1 MPRTRET
8 AGLDPRAYLKRAVD
22 KIERDAEADAFAL
35 LKGLSPDHP
44 PNELFIQAG
53 KAQAIDA
60 VVQAMRDE
68 IAAAFQSEDDKDEG
82 DER

>member
-8 AGLDPRAYLKRAVD
+8 AGLDPRAYLKHAVD

-60 VVQAMRDE
+60 VIQTMRAE
-68 IAAAFQSEDDKDEG
+68 ITEAFQSEDDKDEG

>member
-1 MPRTRET
+1 MPRDASTIS
-8 AGLDPRAYLKRAVD
+8 LDPRAYLKHVVR

-35 LKGLSPDHP
+35 LKGLSPNHP

-60 VVQAMRDE
+60 VIQTMRAE
-68 IAAAFQSEDDKDEG
+68 ITEAFQSEDDKDEG